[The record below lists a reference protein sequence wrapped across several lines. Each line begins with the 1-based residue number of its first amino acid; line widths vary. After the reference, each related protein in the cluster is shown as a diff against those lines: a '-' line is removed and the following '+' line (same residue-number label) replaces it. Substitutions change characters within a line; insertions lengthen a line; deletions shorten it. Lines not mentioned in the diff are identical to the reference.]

1 MPYINFTDPF
11 ITLIALIIFVLLWLL
26 SKETKSNTAPTL
38 ELFAYLLFLIA
49 HSVELMVSSEDADLA
64 VLLSK
69 CVAIDEIF
77 IFITFLNLLWADRL
91 QLQKEIK
98 ESKGKDK
105 KGKVEKHFDDG
116 LDVMFKNV

>member
-105 KGKVEKHFDDG
+105 KG
-116 LDVMFKNV
+116 